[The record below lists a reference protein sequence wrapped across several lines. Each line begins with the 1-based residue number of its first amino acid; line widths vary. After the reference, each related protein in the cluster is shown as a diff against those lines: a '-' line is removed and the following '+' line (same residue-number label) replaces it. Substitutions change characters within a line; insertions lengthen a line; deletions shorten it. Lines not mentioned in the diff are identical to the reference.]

1 MDVVDSVRNRL
12 ENVTA
17 LVTQLAGRQDL
28 VEQDESKMAVLREMD
43 ELLSQWC
50 RKLELGL
57 EQGRGMLEKGDPEK
71 SPRVAVLNRAPDV
84 PMGSKQTKRTSNDS
98 ATADG
103 SGEDGVRRSSR
114 KKKKKKTTTVEAERG
129 EEVVARSSAR
139 ASYRKAAAPAPRK
152 VAVPDSEDYSEA
164 VVVAQKGNAGKR
176 VRGEASKIRDG
187 MPGRT
192 EAGGLVYFA
201 LSNKV
206 PMAAGKSRKR
216 QSSLWSCPVFGVVG
230 EEEGVVVVNGGAV
243 VVDRTCLD
251 QLQFSSLVQQE
262 RQWYLQQ
269 LEADLV
275 RRFQVN
281 APVLF
286 ENAGAVMLNA
296 RQLLVDGKNGDE
308 SNVVIEELRL
318 KKAHQTMVNIVSSSL
333 SAVNNT
339 VLMVAAK
346 IHSQL
351 ALAAAGEGF
360 LERAEALA
368 GLCALKADTI
378 ARYRSVGELM
388 LRSPVVACMLPGFVA
403 PLLEPIT
410 CLLDDDSAVER
421 LEAACMTQDQV
432 LQLLPAPPSVED
444 HIDDA
449 NGGHVQLHVQ
459 LRNAPPDLMPLPEM
473 PLSRMRDAPRKCRKC
488 GEQVI
493 QYECSSGGCFIKT
506 CWKCAGYKSDPL
518 EPTHWYPGGHGEWLK
533 VYMFCPKHCL
543 DAPLLTREYGLY
555 TKGTENNGG
564 GGEVMTLQQFLV
576 HSQVSEAATIVE
588 LFSRPSSLFTIVPQP
603 GDGWCT
609 FHCVCS
615 AMEMELHDLVGQLKS
630 SVAAYLEDENVRDK
644 FDKKLA
650 NKFKKLWEE
659 LDPEDA
665 ESVQVLWASD
675 SGDYSLP
682 FLAWVLNRENACA
695 VQIHFWEIRNLQ
707 LKESSQKYP
716 DTGEEDIEFQRHIH
730 ILKSNAV
737 MPHHDLLIPREPDA
751 PSMDRDGF
759 VVHRQ
764 AVAVD
769 SFTRDYFESLPLD
782 LFHVI
787 FNNAPANSEENDGK
801 RLQVD
806 FATIEGSSVTA
817 QRFMIELKRRLREL
831 VPNYRVGGAAVLRS
845 EEGCLGQLPHLDYP
859 PPPAEGNAR
868 PTVPLGCLVA
878 LMDGTTID
886 VWSGAIGYELNGC
899 GRRFERQ
906 TLVLNAGDVLLFR
919 GDLVHAGASSAVLN
933 VRVHCYLEPLDG
945 SFQRQLE
952 ADGTEVTYF
961 MHECD
966 AIVWREDV

>member
-176 VRGEASKIRDG
+176 ARGEASKIRDG

-230 EEEGVVVVNGGAV
+230 DEDEEEDGVVAVNGGAV

-318 KKAHQTMVNIVSSSL
+318 NKARQTMVNIVSSSL

-473 PLSRMRDAPRKCRKC
+473 PLSRMRDAPRKCRQC

-493 QYECSSGGCFIKT
+493 QYGCSIGGCFIKT

-576 HSQVSEAATIVE
+576 HSQVSEAATIVDV
-588 LFSRPSSLFTIVPQP
+588 FSRASCQLTIVPQP

-615 AMEMELHDLVGQLKS
+615 AMEMGLHDLVGQLKS
-630 SVAAYLEDENVRDK
+630 SVAAYLEDENIRDK

-650 NKFKKLWEE
+650 KTFKKLWEE

-665 ESVQVLWASD
+665 ESVQGLWASD

-682 FLAWVLNRENACA
+682 FMAWVLNRENACA
-695 VQIHFWEIRNLQ
+695 MQIQFWEIRDL
-707 LKESSQKYP
+707 LVKPSSQQYP
-716 DTGEEDIEFQRHIH
+716 DSGDEEFQRHIH
-730 ILKSNAV
+730 ILKSNPV
-737 MPHHDLLIPREPDA
+737 MPHHDLLIPREADA
-751 PSMDRDGF
+751 PSMNRDGF

-764 AVAVD
+764 AVVVD
-769 SFTRDYFESLPLD
+769 SFTRDYFESLPRD

-787 FNNAPANSEENDGK
+787 FNNAPVESEENDGK

-806 FATIEGSSVTA
+806 FALIEDSSVTA

-845 EEGCLGQLPHLDYP
+845 EEGCLEQRPHLDYP

-899 GRRFERQ
+899 GRRFECQ

-966 AIVWREDV
+966 AIVW